1 MNIIMKFSS
10 VKLFFLFQIAVISLM
25 ALDLLPRE
33 FSFIL
38 TAMFLGYIIISST
51 WEGLL
56 IAIISIP
63 LYIALPVSASMDS
76 LANWRVVIL
85 AVFAKWLI
93 ERAAKMNRQEM
104 ITQIKN
110 LKISLG
116 RLNKMETLGMIFL
129 LIAAVSLAGAF
140 SVGVGA
146 KKIIFL
152 ANIFLLYFLIRKT
165 ADTSEKIGTIIKIS
179 VFPIGI
185 VLFAGYLQLFLVF
198 FISLFDFWQYWAA
211 NVISIFYGENLGR
224 LLSVSN
230 TWFSYYGE
238 GVPPT
243 LRIFSMF
250 PDSHSFALFNIISIP
265 FLLALAAYFKGVMD
279 LKKYRLTVSFIFLAL
294 FAIILSGS
302 RGAWVGAILPLGII
316 VAMLI
321 IARFRILET
330 IRAMLVR
337 ISHVKTMFLKFKKV
351 VLVPRVIPLTL
362 VLFFL
367 LFPVSSLVLNE
378 SQKAE
383 FDRLNNKSGKKYE
396 QLSFKRFASVIDVTE
411 TSNKG
416 RIEIWKDTLN
426 SIKKHPVLGVGFGN
440 FPIVLQQDV
449 SSSKKGASAHNI
461 YLDIWAETGLPGLV
475 VFLLI
480 FYEIGRTA
488 FGVFRNSRDKM
499 FKIFGAAFGIYL
511 IWVMGYG
518 MFDVVLFND
527 KVLMLF
533 MVAVGILYAMQN
545 VNIKMKNDNAK
556 L

>member
-1 MNIIMKFSS
+1 MEYQS
-10 VKLFFLFQIAVISLM
+10 VKLFFLFQIAAIILM
-25 ALDLLPRE
+25 VLDLLPRE

-38 TAMFLGYIIISST
+38 TAMFLAYIIISSV

-63 LYIALPVSASMDS
+63 LYIALPVSAGMDS

-93 ERAAKMNRQEM
+93 ERSAKMDRQEM
-104 ITQIKN
+104 IAWIKN
-110 LKISLG
+110 ARISLW
-116 RLNKMETLGMIFL
+116 RQLNKMEALGMIFL
-129 LIAAVSLAGAF
+129 LIAAVSLIGAT
-140 SVGVGA
+140 SAGVGI

-152 ANIFLLYFLIRKT
+152 ANIFLLYFLIRKM
-165 ADTSEKIGTIIKIS
+165 ADSSGKIGSIIKIS
-179 VFPIGI
+179 VLPIVF

-198 FISLFDFWQYWAA
+198 FVSLFDFWQYWAA
-211 NVISIFYGENLGR
+211 NAIPVFYGENLGR
-224 LLSVSN
+224 LLAVSN

-243 LRIFSMF
+243 LRIFSVF

-265 FLLALAAYFKGVMD
+265 FLLALAAYFKGAAD
-279 LKKYRLTVSFIFLAL
+279 LKKYRLIVSLIFLSL

-316 VAMLI
+316 AAMLI
-321 IARFRILET
+321 IARLRILEA
-330 IRAMLVR
+330 IRSVFIK
-337 ISHVKTMFLKFKKV
+337 ISHIKKVFLKFKKV
-351 VLVPRVIPLTL
+351 VLVPRIVPLTL

-449 SSSKKGASAHNI
+449 STGKKGASAHNI
-461 YLDIWAETGLPGLV
+461 YLDIWAETGLPGLAA
-475 VFLLI
+475 FLLI

-488 FGVFRNSRDKM
+488 FGVFRNSGEQM

-533 MVAVGILYAMQN
+533 TVAVGILFSIEN
-545 VNIKMKNDNAK
+545 LNKKNPAEK
-556 L
+556 